1 MFNQFNQVMA
11 ILECFFAKA
20 DKHCNIIFVFNYII
34 CVFSSSNLFG
44 LCQHVIG
51 TLAFFLQQT
60 LQLIASAR
68 SGVQFTLLS
77 FVGENCFFD
86 TCHAFVFPTKY
97 IGLPTLHVP
106 CQVCQWSKGDYA
118 KCVSNGAVGQITAVL
133 PDGEVKVAWKDA
145 RLHMQESGLAK
156 SLVQITQQQYNEACM
171 NHGLH
176 SW

>member
-1 MFNQFNQVMA
+1 MA
-11 ILECFFAKA
+11 ILECFFCESGQTLQY
-20 DKHCNIIFVFNYII
+20 HFVFNDII
-34 CVFSSSNLFG
+34 CFFPLPIG
-44 LCQHVIG
+44 LRQHVIG

-145 RLHMQESGLAK
+145 RLHMQESCLAK